1 MNAGVLSGQV
11 ALVTGSG
18 NLKGIGRG
26 IVDALAA
33 EGAAVVVNYASR
45 KQEAETIA
53 EQLRERG
60 TEVLV
65 CQADISDPAE
75 VERMFAAVL
84 DRFGRLDVLVNNAGV
99 CVWEELVE
107 LSVGGFDRMTG
118 INILGTFSA
127 PAGRPGSW
135 SNAGSVGGSST
146 SPRATPAA
154 RAVDQ
159 RLRRHEG
166 GDRPALALPGTGAR
180 AARHHRQPAV
190 ARVRRHRHQRGE
202 ARARDRRRSPG
213 AAGHHPHRRGRDPG
227 RPRRRRRVPRGTSGR
242 PRHRRD
248 SQDRRRP
255 TPPVHL
261 KGHEMPT
268 QTLLIACGERDT
280 ATTAALTKRFR
291 EEGYDVLRSEAAG
304 NDDITAAVAAQ
315 HDPIDALVYLSP
327 PPVTGTVLDGG
338 ERGAHRARPHRP
350 RRGHPLAP
358 AHRPPHARPRRAR
371 PDHARRPHHRAVPT
385 QRFSYCSTSQLA
397 LMNLSRGAVLELAD
411 RGIRINTILRGWDAD
426 RPDQAEH
433 VRELR
438 ELHAGDAVPL
448 LGFTD
453 PDEVAKAALL
463 FSDPSM
469 TSLNG
474 ALLTLDAGFQISRK
488 IRYS

>member
-1 MNAGVLSGQV
+1 
-11 ALVTGSG
+11 
-18 NLKGIGRG
+18 
-26 IVDALAA
+26 
-33 EGAAVVVNYASR
+33 
-45 KQEAETIA
+45 
-53 EQLRERG
+53 
-60 TEVLV
+60 
-65 CQADISDPAE
+65 
-75 VERMFAAVL
+75 
-84 DRFGRLDVLVNNAGV
+84 
-99 CVWEELVE
+99 
-107 LSVGGFDRMTG
+107 
-118 INILGTFSA
+118 
-127 PAGRPGSW
+127 
-135 SNAGSVGGSST
+135 
-146 SPRATPAA
+146 
-154 RAVDQ
+154 
-159 RLRRHEG
+159 
-166 GDRPALALPGTGAR
+166 
-180 AARHHRQPAV
+180 
-190 ARVRRHRHQRGE
+190 
-202 ARARDRRRSPG
+202 
-213 AAGHHPHRRGRDPG
+213 
-227 RPRRRRRVPRGTSGR
+227 
-242 PRHRRD
+242 
-248 SQDRRRP
+248 
-255 TPPVHL
+255 
-261 KGHEMPT
+261 MPT

-291 EEGYDVLRSEAAG
+291 EEGYDVLRSEATG

-338 ERGAHRARPHRP
+338 SEVLTERVRTDLDAGTRWLQHTARHMLDHGVHGRITLV
-350 RRGHPLAP
+350 GHITA
-358 AHRPPHARPRRAR
+358 
-371 PDHARRPHHRAVPT
+371 AVPT

-438 ELHAGDAVPL
+438 ELHAGDGVPL